1 MVSNVL
7 AGSQK
12 AKPGALGAYS
22 STSFLR
28 AQPPTL
34 FCSPTQLIDRIRVL
48 DVPLHATVH
57 LVLG

>member
-12 AKPGALGAYS
+12 AKRGALRAYS

-28 AQPPTL
+28 AQPSTR
-34 FCSPTQLIDRIRVL
+34 FCSPKQLVDRVRVL
-48 DVPLHATVH
+48 DLPLNPPID
-57 LVLG
+57 LVFG